1 VCIIERHFSRLN
13 CSVTCNLGR
22 QVVETGE
29 TPPNVLF
36 RTDVYLTRKEK
47 RRKHPEKW
55 NGSGEP
61 HPLVIGSIL
70 GPGSILV
77 LKFFLL
83 PIPGELLT
91 GQQQKV
97 ENAMLDPL
105 KLELDALPC
114 ASGCRVLP
122 QKVVARADA
131 QHLDEEAISPISLQI
146 GKVSMPE

>member
-1 VCIIERHFSRLN
+1 M
-13 CSVTCNLGR
+13 
-22 QVVETGE
+22 
-29 TPPNVLF
+29 
-36 RTDVYLTRKEK
+36 YLTRKEK

-55 NGSGEP
+55 DGSGEP
-61 HPLVIGSIL
+61 RPLVTGSIL

-114 ASGCRVLP
+114 ASGLLEAGVAAEGF
-122 QKVVARADA
+122 QAVARADA

-146 GKVSMPE
+146 GKVSMPQ